1 MQRIPESIQK
11 PTVCFHTLKG
21 SDMKQTLLS
30 CVCVHAHVKDR
41 QKWLLDRMEEPLLKD
56 IVEIPFL
63 PEVFSQPRCIFF
75 VVPAYHVT
83 RNGQAGEACCWAGLF
98 QLWQWAIALI
108 LSRNLFMLP
117 LTFNMFSPKQQ
128 LPHQHLPNIK
138 GYKKSAP
145 KTTVVQSSA
154 SKIWKRLTFHTQG
167 LQVTAQWLKLTV
179 TSKWRWS
186 SLLAKVE
193 PTGPGHQLTKLLKVW
208 NWPWNIKRPIVV
220 TKSTRTNTHI
230 ICYQF

>member
-1 MQRIPESIQK
+1 MFQNATNSGKHPETHSMFPHIEGK
-11 PTVCFHTLKG
+11 WHEANTSEL
-21 SDMKQTLLS
+21 

-117 LTFNMFSPKQQ
+117 LTFNMVSPKQQ

-145 KTTVVQSSA
+145 KTSVV
-154 SKIWKRLTFHTQG
+154 
-167 LQVTAQWLKLTV
+167 
-179 TSKWRWS
+179 
-186 SLLAKVE
+186 
-193 PTGPGHQLTKLLKVW
+193 
-208 NWPWNIKRPIVV
+208 
-220 TKSTRTNTHI
+220 
-230 ICYQF
+230 

>member
-30 CVCVHAHVKDR
+30 CVSVHAHVKDR

-145 KTTVVQSSA
+145 KTSVVQSSA

-186 SLLAKVE
+186 SCEWGSA
-193 PTGPGHQLTKLLKVW
+193 PARKL
-208 NWPWNIKRPIVV
+208 R
-220 TKSTRTNTHI
+220 
-230 ICYQF
+230 ICLDWMV